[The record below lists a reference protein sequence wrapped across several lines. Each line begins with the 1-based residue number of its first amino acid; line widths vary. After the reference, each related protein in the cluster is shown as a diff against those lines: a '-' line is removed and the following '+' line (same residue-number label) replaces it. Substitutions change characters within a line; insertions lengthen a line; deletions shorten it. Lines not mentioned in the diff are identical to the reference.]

1 MYFHVAFLLL
11 LQVLLLNRGVTETP
25 FSVVYPERALGSCFT
40 FAPREGMLLPFEHQ
54 VIWISFDATVVG
66 QFTEE
71 FQFSVKGSPEPL
83 TLTVR

>member
-11 LQVLLLNRGVTETP
+11 LQVLLLNRGVIETP
-25 FSVVYPERALGSCFT
+25 FSIAYPERALGSCFT
-40 FAPREGMLLPFEHQ
+40 FTPQEGMLLPFEHQ
-54 VIWISFDATVVG
+54 VIWISVHATVLG

>member
-1 MYFHVAFLLL
+1 MYFLVAFLLL
-11 LQVLLLNRGVTETP
+11 LQVLLLNRGVVETH
-25 FSVVYPERALGSCFT
+25 FSVVYQERAVGCCFT
-40 FAPREGMLLPFEHQ
+40 FTPREGMLLPFEHQ
-54 VIWISFDATVVG
+54 VIGISFNATVLG